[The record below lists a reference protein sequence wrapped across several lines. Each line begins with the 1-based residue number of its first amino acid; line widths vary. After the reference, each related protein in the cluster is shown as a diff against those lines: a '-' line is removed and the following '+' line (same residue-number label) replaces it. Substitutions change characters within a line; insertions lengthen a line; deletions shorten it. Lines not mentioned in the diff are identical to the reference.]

1 MAQNSKMTE
10 LLKLNSGISP
20 HKNVHA
26 SYFFP
31 DHQLYVNESV
41 SESESF
47 LNR

>member
-1 MAQNSKMTE
+1 MTE
-10 LLKLNSGISP
+10 LLKHTSGMTWEYISP

-26 SYFFP
+26 SCFFP
-31 DHQLYVNESV
+31 DHQLYVKESV